1 MSKLNEQVAALEERL
16 RQLKAKQQKVD
27 ARKRAFE
34 SRQARKNDT
43 RRKILA
49 GTIVLA
55 KVEQGVLADTQFR
68 KWLDEALT
76 RADDRALFDLPL
88 EGKSP
93 TAPPQ

>member
-16 RQLKAKQQKVD
+16 KQLKAKQQKVD

-49 GTIVLA
+49 GAIVLA
-55 KVEQGVLADTQFR
+55 KVEQGGRAIPEVAGRGADAR
-68 KWLDEALT
+68 RRS
-76 RADDRALFDLPL
+76 RAIWSSIGGQEPNGSATMTP
-88 EGKSP
+88 
-93 TAPPQ
+93 